1 MNLIF
6 ELGRAQR
13 VLEDLERLI
22 VVHKK
27 EISSYKSKEGKQQDG
42 QFCLMDETWE
52 DYRMGTAWSQVD
64 AHRWFRTTVT
74 IPESMGGHHVEFLIT
89 TGREGGD
96 ESADAVLS
104 GRRAHA
110 RSGCESPG
118 GDDYK
123 KCQSRGMSRDRGTCI
138 QWDGKG

>member
-42 QFCLMDETWE
+42 QFCLMDETW
-52 DYRMGTAWSQVD
+52 
-64 AHRWFRTTVT
+64 
-74 IPESMGGHHVEFLIT
+74 
-89 TGREGGD
+89 GR
-96 ESADAVLS
+96 L
-104 GRRAHA
+104 
-110 RSGCESPG
+110 
-118 GDDYK
+118 
-123 KCQSRGMSRDRGTCI
+123 
-138 QWDGKG
+138 

>member
-13 VLEDLERLI
+13 VLEDVERLI

-64 AHRWFRTTVT
+64 VKYK
-74 IPESMGGHHVEFLIT
+74 PE
-89 TGREGGD
+89 D
-96 ESADAVLS
+96 
-104 GRRAHA
+104 
-110 RSGCESPG
+110 
-118 GDDYK
+118 
-123 KCQSRGMSRDRGTCI
+123 
-138 QWDGKG
+138 